1 MRTKTLTIEPPKGV
15 SLEAAKQALTNLKF
29 KIVEEVDDDTEMSE
43 EDFFSMI
50 DEARAGKMTK
60 VSREDM
66 QKMLLE

>member
-29 KIVEEVDDDTEMSE
+29 KIVEEIDDDTEMSE

>member
-29 KIVEEVDDDTEMSE
+29 KIVEEIDDDTEMLE

>member
-29 KIVEEVDDDTEMSE
+29 KIVEKIDDDTEMSE

>member
-29 KIVEEVDDDTEMSE
+29 KIVEEVDDDTEMAE

>member
-29 KIVEEVDDDTEMSE
+29 KIVEEIDDTEMSE

-50 DEARAGKMTK
+50 DEARAGEMTK